1 MLKEVK
7 GKMTPNGNMGL
18 HKGMKNIGNSNYVGK
33 CKDSKKLFESLY
45 KITD

>member
-18 HKGMKNIGNSNYVGK
+18 HTGIKNIRNSK
-33 CKDSKKLFESLY
+33 CKDTKKLFESLY
-45 KITD
+45 EITD